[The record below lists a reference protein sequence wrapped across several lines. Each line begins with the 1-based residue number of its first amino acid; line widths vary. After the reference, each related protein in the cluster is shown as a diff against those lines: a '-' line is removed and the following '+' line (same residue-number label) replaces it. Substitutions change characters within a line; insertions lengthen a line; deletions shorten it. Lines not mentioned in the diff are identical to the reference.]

1 MIGSQGRIEEDSDR
15 SLMARFRS
23 GEEEAF
29 RVLFDRYASH
39 LVNFAFRFLN
49 SKAEAEDLSQ
59 DVLLRVYKG
68 REGYD
73 PGRPFRPWIFS
84 IASRLVSNRLRDRR
98 RHPQEPLEGPGVG
111 LEVSRPEPADLSHP
125 LPPEA
130 LERGQAVRAV
140 QEALS
145 ALPES
150 QRVVVLLSRFER
162 MSYQEIAQALGTSEE
177 AVKSLLYRARQG
189 LKRLLLPYVSGPE

>member
-1 MIGSQGRIEEDSDR
+1 M
-15 SLMARFRS
+15 
-23 GEEEAF
+23 
-29 RVLFDRYASH
+29 
-39 LVNFAFRFLN
+39 
-49 SKAEAEDLSQ
+49 
-59 DVLLRVYKG
+59 
-68 REGYD
+68 
-73 PGRPFRPWIFS
+73 
-84 IASRLVSNRLRDRR
+84 
-98 RHPQEPLEGPGVG
+98 
-111 LEVSRPEPADLSHP
+111 
-125 LPPEA
+125 
-130 LERGQAVRAV
+130 